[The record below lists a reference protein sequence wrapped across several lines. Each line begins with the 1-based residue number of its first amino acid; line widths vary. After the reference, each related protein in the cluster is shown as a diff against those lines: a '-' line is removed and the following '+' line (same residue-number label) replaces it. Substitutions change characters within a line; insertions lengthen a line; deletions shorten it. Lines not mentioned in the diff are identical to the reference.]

1 MNYINKILV
10 TVILFVGV
18 SFNSYSQK
26 ITIKDRIKA
35 EHIYNFG
42 VYITWKNKSQ
52 LKESKKSKIPVN
64 IAKKIVCELIK

>member
-42 VYITWKNKSQ
+42 VYITWKNKHPFCLL
-52 LKESKKSKIPVN
+52 LKKY
-64 IAKKIVCELIK
+64 